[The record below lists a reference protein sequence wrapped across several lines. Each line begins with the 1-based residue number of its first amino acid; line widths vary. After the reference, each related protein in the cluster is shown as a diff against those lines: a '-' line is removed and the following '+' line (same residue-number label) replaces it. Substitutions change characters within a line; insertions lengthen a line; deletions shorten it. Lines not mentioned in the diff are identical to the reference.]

1 MNRTPLLDLAAQYR
15 GIGGEIQ
22 EAMRRVLESGRYI
35 LGPEVKALE
44 EEVAAFSGTRHGIG
58 VANGTDALLL
68 TLDAWGIG
76 PGDEVIT
83 SPFTFFATAE
93 VISRLGARPVFVDID
108 PETYLFDVSQLEQ
121 KYTPRTRVILPVHIF
136 GQPADLDEVRASAKD
151 RGLKVLEDAAQ
162 AIGAEYKGRKVGSF
176 GDAAT
181 YSFFPTKNLGG
192 YGDGGM
198 VVTDDEE
205 LAERL
210 RSLRVHGRGPQSKY
224 HHIDIGYNSRL
235 DELQAAALRV
245 KLRHLEAW
253 NEARREKA
261 RIYDQSLADLPVVT
275 PAVPADRKHI
285 YHLYII
291 RTRRREELME
301 HLRERGIST
310 AAYYPVPLH
319 LQEVYRDLGYREGDL
334 PVAEEVSRQ
343 AMALPLGPELDQVTQ
358 DGVIGAIRDF
368 FLG

>member
-1 MNRTPLLDLAAQYR
+1 MNRTPLLDLAGQHR
-15 GIGGEIQ
+15 WIRVEIQ
-22 EAMRRVLESGRYI
+22 EAMRRVLDSGRYI

-93 VISRLGARPVFVDID
+93 VISRLGARPVFIDID
-108 PETYLFDVSQLEQ
+108 PETYLLDVEQLEQ
-121 KYTPRTRVILPVHIF
+121 KYTPRTRAILPVHLF
-136 GQPADLDEVRASAKD
+136 GQPADMDEVTAFAKD
-151 RGLKVLEDAAQ
+151 YGLKVLEDAAQ

-176 GDAAT
+176 GDAAS

-198 VVTDDEE
+198 VITDDEE
-205 LAERL
+205 LAKKL
-210 RSLRVHGRGPQSKY
+210 RSLRVHGRGSQSKY
-224 HHIDIGYNSRL
+224 HHIALGYNSRL

-245 KLRHLEAW
+245 KLRYLEAW
-253 NEARREKA
+253 NEARRVKA
-261 RIYDQSLADLPVVT
+261 EIYDQSLADLPIVT
-275 PAVPADRKHI
+275 PTVPADRKHI

-291 RTRRREELME
+291 QTRRRQELMK
-301 HLRERGIST
+301 HLRDQGIDT

-334 PVAEEVSRQ
+334 PVAEEVSRR
-343 AMALPLGPELDQVTQ
+343 AMALPLGPELDEVAQ
-358 DGVIGAIRDF
+358 DGVVAAIRDF